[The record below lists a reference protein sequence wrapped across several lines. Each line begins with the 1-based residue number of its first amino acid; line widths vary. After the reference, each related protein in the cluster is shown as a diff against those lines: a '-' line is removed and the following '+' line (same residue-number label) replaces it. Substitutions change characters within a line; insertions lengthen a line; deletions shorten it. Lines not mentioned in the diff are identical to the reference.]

1 MYYKASERDQTSKV
15 CLEASYEYSVKV
27 KSFLA
32 TETFVIEYFRNILW
46 KLDTL
51 YAILKG

>member
-15 CLEASYEYSVKV
+15 SLEASYEYSIKV
-27 KSFLA
+27 KSFLQQRLLWLSQ
-32 TETFVIEYFRNILW
+32 FRNILW

>member
-15 CLEASYEYSVKV
+15 SLEASYEYSIKV

-32 TETFVIEYFRNILW
+32 TETFVIEYFSQEYSLEVR
-46 KLDTL
+46 
-51 YAILKG
+51 YVVRHS